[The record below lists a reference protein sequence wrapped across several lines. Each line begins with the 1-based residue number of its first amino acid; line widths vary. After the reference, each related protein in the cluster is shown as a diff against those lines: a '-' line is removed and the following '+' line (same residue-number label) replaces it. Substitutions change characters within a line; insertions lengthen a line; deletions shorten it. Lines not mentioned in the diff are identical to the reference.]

1 MILAAMKKYPPALP
15 PHLIDVADAPLH
27 MWPERLAHPG
37 QHAKLPL
44 ADAAEKA
51 DEGGGAESSQTVA
64 AIRNKA
70 LMSAKPLNKVHP
82 PSPPLASTPLS
93 YIT

>member
-37 QHAKLPL
+37 QHAKLAASL
-44 ADAAEKA
+44 ADAGEKG

-82 PSPPLASTPLS
+82 PYPPLPSTPL
-93 YIT
+93 